1 MIPGPRPDSGHEKLM
16 FIKLIQGALY
26 DVWESLGMLLS
37 ILGRIWVIWGD
48 FRLISEIIDFHPKM
62 TSPHTKRPL
71 FSSDLRADAQCFK
84 IKTWCAALSSLD
96 RTLRGLPWS
105 DGQVTQNDFPNDSFG
120 WHLLHESNL
129 NHHIFIG
136 WMSSDYLGKFSL

>member
-1 MIPGPRPDSGHEKLM
+1 MKKSM
-16 FIKLIQGALY
+16 
-26 DVWESLGMLLS
+26 S
-37 ILGRIWVIWGD
+37 RIM
-48 FRLISEIIDFHPKM
+48 EFHPEM

-96 RTLRGLPWS
+96 RALRGIPWS
-105 DGQVTQNDFPNDSFG
+105 DGQVTQNYIPNDTFG

-129 NHHIFIG
+129 NPQIFIG
-136 WMSSDYLGKFSL
+136 RMSSDFLGKF